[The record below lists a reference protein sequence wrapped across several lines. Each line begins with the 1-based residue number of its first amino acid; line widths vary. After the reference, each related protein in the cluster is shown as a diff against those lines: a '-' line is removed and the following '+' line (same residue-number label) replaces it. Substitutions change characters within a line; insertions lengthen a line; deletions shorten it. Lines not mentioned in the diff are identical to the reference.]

1 MDLDALIDARYRSF
15 LECLPD
21 ATIVS
26 DGSGRI
32 LLANRQAEALFEYG
46 AGELAGQPLDV
57 LIPERFR
64 SGHVAQ
70 RASFFSRPRV
80 RPMHSGLQLYGRRRS
95 GEEFPVEISLNHL
108 EVEGARLAISAIR
121 DLTGP
126 LLQRVQELE
135 RANARLAQEME
146 EKTRAEGTLRYVT
159 EKALCLLWHA
169 EIEETEGPYPQWRS
183 WLAHPDA
190 AQAFFPLDLRPDEE
204 YLDAWL
210 RARSKEDL
218 LAQVDS
224 INAAVRAGRG
234 YSNEFRARDREG
246 RDRWLR
252 EEVQI
257 ETVSPGRWRAVG
269 LVIDLT
275 EQKRLEEQYRQSQK
289 MEAVGR
295 LAGGVAHDFNNLLA
309 VINGYADLLQMKLDA
324 DHPMLGPLR
333 EIAKAGEKAAR
344 LTRQLLA
351 FSRRQVL
358 QPKLIDLTETVGDF
372 ERMLGRLIGEDVEVA
387 LVRSADPCR
396 VLADPG
402 QVEQIILNLAVN
414 ARDAMPEGGRLTIE
428 TSLVELDEG
437 YSRQHF
443 SVPPGRYVLL
453 AVSDTGCGM
462 DTATR
467 ARIFEPFFTT
477 KEAGEGTGLGLAM
490 VYGIVKQSGGDIW
503 VYSEP
508 GKGTTFKIYLPEAAE
523 APAEARPSEPPPVA
537 RGVETVLLVED
548 EPAVRRLVRISLEER
563 GYTVLEAEDPDD
575 ALRMVDENPGEI
587 HLLLTDV
594 VMPGLGG
601 RQVAEQITAVRPH
614 TRVLYM
620 SGYTSDTVVRRGVLT
635 SSAAF
640 LQKPFSPTDLLRKVR
655 EVLDAP

>member
-1 MDLDALIDARYRSF
+1 MDLDAHIAARYGSI

-26 DGSGRI
+26 DASGRI
-32 LLANRQAEALFEYG
+32 VLANRRAEALFG
-46 AGELAGQPLDV
+46 CGDGELAGQPLEV

-70 RASFFSRPRV
+70 RAAFFSRLQS
-80 RPMHSGLQLYGRRRS
+80 RPMHSGLQLYGLRRS

-135 RANARLAQEME
+135 RANARLAREME
-146 EKTRAEGTLRYVT
+146 EKTRTQEALRYVT

-169 EIEETEGPYPQWRS
+169 EIEESGGPYPQWRS

-190 AQAFFPLDLRPDEE
+190 AQAFFPLDLQPGEE

-210 RARSKEDL
+210 RARPREDL
-218 LAQVDS
+218 LAQVDPVS
-224 INAAVRAGRG
+224 AAVRAGRS

-246 RDRWLR
+246 KERWLR
-252 EEVQI
+252 EDVQI
-257 ETVSPGRWRAVG
+257 ETVAPGRWRAVG

-295 LAGGVAHDFNNLLA
+295 LAGGVAHDFNNLIA
-309 VINGYADLLQMKLDA
+309 VICGYGELLLARMPPDDPKG
-324 DHPMLGPLR
+324 GPLR
-333 EIAKAGEKAAR
+333 EIVKAGEKAAR

-358 QPKLIDLTETVGDF
+358 QPKHIDLSETVVDF
-372 ERMLGRLIGEDVEVA
+372 ERMLRRLIGEDVEVA
-387 LVRSADPCR
+387 VVGSATPCR

-428 TSLVELDEG
+428 TSLVELDAD
-437 YSRQHF
+437 YARQHF

-477 KEAGEGTGLGLAM
+477 KEAGEGTGLGLAT

-508 GKGTTFKIYLPEAAE
+508 DKGATFKIYLPEAAE
-523 APAEARPSEPPPVA
+523 APAEARPSEPPPTVH
-537 RGVETVLLVED
+537 GVETVLLVED
-548 EPAVRRLVRISLEER
+548 ELAVRRLVRIALEER

-575 ALRMVDENPGEI
+575 AVRIAGEHPGEI

-601 RQVAEQITAVRPH
+601 RQVAEQITAVRPQ

-655 EVLDAP
+655 EVLDSC